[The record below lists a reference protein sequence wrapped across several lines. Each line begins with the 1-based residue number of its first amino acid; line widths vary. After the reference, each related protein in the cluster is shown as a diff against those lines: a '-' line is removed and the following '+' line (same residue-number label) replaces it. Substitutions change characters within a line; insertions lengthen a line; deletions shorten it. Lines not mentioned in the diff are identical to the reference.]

1 MATNSTNRQNGTA
14 GAQASQRSRHVSR
27 VVKQLTGVPVNGR
40 DALLYGIVVRQVG
53 ETVSVSVGFEP
64 GTADGYE
71 HSERHAGERAAE
83 LAVQLRERG
92 YTAAVRGSS
101 KNIVHVSA
109 HPGWPK

>member
-1 MATNSTNRQNGTA
+1 MATSITNRHNGVA
-14 GAQASQRSRHVSR
+14 GAQASQLSRHVSR

-40 DALLYGIVVRQVG
+40 DALLYGVVVRQVG

-71 HSERHAGERAAE
+71 HSERHARERAAE
-83 LAVQLRERG
+83 LATQLRERG
-92 YTAAVRGSS
+92 YTVAVRESS
-101 KNIVHVSA
+101 RHVVQVMA